1 MRLQFVLS
9 TQEACVFK
17 LITDFSLY
25 IMEDQL
31 TFLNLPTTNSVYQ
44 ASTYMTPT
52 TEAIWSIYWKNE
64 TN

>member
-52 TEAIWSIYWKNE
+52 TEAI
-64 TN
+64 